1 MLYIDINPKNVPFDV
16 RSAIESLQFPN
27 HGKKVNIGK

>member
-16 RSAIESLQFPN
+16 RSAIEHLQFSN
-27 HGKKVNIGK
+27 HGKKVKIGK

>member
-1 MLYIDINPKNVPFDV
+1 MLYININPKNGPFDV
-16 RSAIESLQFPN
+16 RSAIECLQFPN